1 MGKGAYH
8 GGSTIIGPGSSW
20 FSDTPDGYVRKKKPK
35 GKKAHKS
42 ASAQPVAVQAISV
55 SAVDVQVAEARRKV
69 EATKKSLKV
78 CETNVRYAVRARD
91 VVAQRLLEMEAEAVR
106 LEELLAKQP
115 DNIPGINGRR
125 S

>member
-1 MGKGAYH
+1 MGKGGYH

-20 FSDTPDGYVRKKKPK
+20 FSDTPDGYVRKKKPRR
-35 GKKAHKS
+35 KKPQKS
-42 ASAQPVAVQAISV
+42 GSAQPAAVREVAGPSL
-55 SAVDVQVAEARRKV
+55 DVQVAEARRKV

-91 VVAQRLLEMEAEAVR
+91 VVAQRLVEVEAEALR
-106 LEELLAKQP
+106 LEGLLAKQP
-115 DNIPGINGRR
+115 AKGPGRHGRQ